1 MNSSDKSVKILAM
14 FDEEKVLVKKLDSL
28 LGKLSQTEKEN
39 LYYNDEPIIF
49 STLFLRYK
57 RIVALFGFKTVQD
70 SNIDTLNLFKKHGF
84 DFDVV
89 NDQGQRILDFFL
101 QNVNDIPNGTKPFN
115 TLWDCIDI
123 HKYENATLLKLLG
136 SRLLDLSLIH
146 I

>member
-57 RIVALFGFKTVQD
+57 RIVAIFGFKTVKD

-115 TLWDCIDI
+115 TLSVSYT
-123 HKYENATLLKLLG
+123 HLTLPTKA
-136 SRLLDLSLIH
+136 
-146 I
+146 